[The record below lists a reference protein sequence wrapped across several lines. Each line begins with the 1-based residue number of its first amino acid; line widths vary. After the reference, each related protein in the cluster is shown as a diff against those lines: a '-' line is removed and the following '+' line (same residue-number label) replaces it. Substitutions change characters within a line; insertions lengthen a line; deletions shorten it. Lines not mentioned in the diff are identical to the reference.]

1 MPFVRKCSH
10 RRKASTTTVSLG
22 VMFCIMV
29 FAMFFLEILRIYD
42 TQYAIEVRAQRA
54 VNMTVEAA
62 MDDLARAD
70 GYNIM
75 LNYNKQIPK
84 TGKTVQATLEENLR
98 VCLNL
103 TDPSGRYCKDS
114 SGNVLYKCEFS
125 TSPGYTTYVTGDK
138 TRHDIAAGIKIP
150 IKTTIRTNFGSF
162 FNNYFFDWVF
172 TNTYESTNYRVDDN
186 QRAGWIVG

>member
-1 MPFVRKCSH
+1 MPFIRKCSH

-29 FAMFFLEILRIYD
+29 FAMFFLELLRIYD

-84 TGKTVQATLEENLR
+84 TGVSVQDTLEENLKA
-98 VCLNL
+98 CLNL
-103 TDPSGRYCKDS
+103 KKDSTGYYCKDS

-125 TSPGYTTYVTGDK
+125 TSPGYTTYLTGSK
-138 TRHDIAAGIKIP
+138 TQHDIAGIKIP
-150 IKTTIRTNFGSF
+150 IKTTLRTNLGSF
-162 FNNYFFDWVF
+162 FNNYFIDWKF
-172 TNTYESTNYRVDDN
+172 TNVYESTNYRVDEN